1 MSGKVHSVIG
11 ISTTIA
17 LLLVFIFIF
26 KSDFSPINSLLMILG
41 SFIGSLIV
49 DIDSSKSKSSQ
60 MFNKI
65 LHHTIWVLIILTVI
79 EKFFGYNIKFN
90 IEFNSW
96 YLVTFGI
103 LTTLG
108 KLSPHRQFT
117 HKIFGTAC
125 FIFCAYKAFP
135 ISFFSG
141 FTIGYAL
148 HIFADKFTKAR
159 LKFLEFRLPCQNSRG
174 KFDYHF

>member
-60 MFNKI
+60 MFNKFYI
-65 LHHTIWVLIILTVI
+65 TLY
-79 EKFFGYNIKFN
+79 GY
-90 IEFNSW
+90 
-96 YLVTFGI
+96 
-103 LTTLG
+103 
-108 KLSPHRQFT
+108 
-117 HKIFGTAC
+117 
-125 FIFCAYKAFP
+125 
-135 ISFFSG
+135 
-141 FTIGYAL
+141 
-148 HIFADKFTKAR
+148 
-159 LKFLEFRLPCQNSRG
+159 
-174 KFDYHF
+174 